1 MLLGV
6 LSGRTAI
13 WCEKQ
18 TKKQR
23 SSVHAAAI
31 NARWRAEVCVT
42 LGAARPQREHP
53 FLREPMK
60 IIPIHVG
67 GKGKKCEGR
76 LEKSAG

>member
-1 MLLGV
+1 M
-6 LSGRTAI
+6 
-13 WCEKQ
+13 
-18 TKKQR
+18 
-23 SSVHAAAI
+23 
-31 NARWRAEVCVT
+31 T

-76 LEKSAG
+76 LEKSAGDGVEWGA